1 MAMDDAERAYY
12 AKAKAAGFPDELIA
26 ERIRTRRE
34 ETSPYKPTNYGGE
47 AAKLP
52 SRAPEYEALMARGLS
67 PEDAVQSVSHTDQ
80 LVAGR
85 SPESRRH
92 DEDPVANDPL
102 AQMVLAGTVGAGA
115 GALVG
120 GASRLAPHIP
130 AILRPAL
137 AGAANSATQTAM
149 TGGSGEDVLKSVG
162 IGAAIPIAGQVA
174 GKIGNAIRGG
184 EGGQARQL
192 WEKHGGNVGPL
203 DSGSGVEEIA
213 GLEPTRNNVGR
224 ASAIGARNIRRG
236 MDAEFDREVG
246 APFRD
251 AKNAVDYSPASSEMT
266 DVTSLV
272 QTIGEVPKALRGRF
286 RSELQDLGA
295 TMTEDG
301 RVMMSQSSLNE
312 ARKRLEKIAN
322 YGLND
327 GPGTA
332 NLKDESFKSVANAAK
347 VLVDEGPYAEANDIY
362 HRGMNMRQADRA
374 SIGLATEPAK
384 TLKGRT
390 TEDARV
396 AQIIRNRN
404 ADSEAAGAMA
414 ERADLPGFVARHPD
428 LERQVDLPDLLRAKG
443 RLEFGLDH
451 TKTANLHGLEE
462 AAGKGWL
469 RKALTLASDNSA
481 AFAGRVAYRPAG
493 AGIVADD
500 ILSSPEMNQILAAYA
515 AQKEQERRR
524 AEALGR

>member
-1 MAMDDAERAYY
+1 MSLSDSERAFME
-12 AKAKAAGFPDELIA
+12 AGRAAGYSDDELVA
-26 ERIRTRRE
+26 KVKERRGVG
-34 ETSPYKPTNYGGE
+34 SPYKPTDYAGE

-52 SRAPEYEALMARGLS
+52 SRAPEYEALIARGLS
-67 PEDAVQSVSHTDQ
+67 PEDAVKSVSHTDQ

-85 SPESRRH
+85 SPESRRR
-92 DEDPVANDPL
+92 DEDPFANDPM
-102 AQMVLAGTVGAGA
+102 ATMVLSGMLGAGA
-115 GALVG
+115 GSVAGSVVP
-120 GASRLAPHIP
+120 RVLAPIVS
-130 AILRPAL
+130 
-137 AGAANSATQTAM
+137 GAVNSGTQTAV
-149 TGGSGEDVLKSVG
+149 TGGDLEDVGKSAA
-162 IGAAIPIAGQVA
+162 IGAAIPLAGKVA
-174 GKIGNAIRGG
+174 GAVGRRIRGG

-203 DSGSGVEEIA
+203 DSGSGVDEIA
-213 GLEPTRNNVGR
+213 GMEPSRNNVGR
-224 ASAIGARNIRRG
+224 ASAVGARNIRSG

-251 AKNAVDYSPASSEMT
+251 AKNAVDYSPASSEMA

-295 TMTEDG
+295 TMTDDG
-301 RVMMSQSSLNE
+301 RVMMSQASLNE
-312 ARKRLEKIAN
+312 ARQRLESIAK
-322 YGLND
+322 YGLNS

-332 NLKDESFKSVANAAK
+332 NLKDASFKTVANAAK

-390 TEDARV
+390 AEDARV

-469 RKALTLASDNSA
+469 RKALTLAGDNSA

-493 AGIVADD
+493 LGITADD
-500 ILSSPEMNQILAAYA
+500 ILSSPEMNKILAAYA
-515 AQKEQERRR
+515 AQKEQERQR

>member
-1 MAMDDAERAYY
+1 MALDELERQFYEAATREGMPSDQIASRIRARRERA
-12 AKAKAAGFPDELIA
+12 A
-26 ERIRTRRE
+26 
-34 ETSPYKPTNYGGE
+34 SPYKPTDYAGE

-52 SRAPEYEALMARGLS
+52 SRAGEYQSLMERGLS
-67 PEDAVQSVSHTDQ
+67 PEEAVSSAHHTDLLQ
-80 LVAGR
+80 SGR
-85 SPESRRH
+85 RTPEQRTR

-120 GASRLAPHIP
+120 GAAHPI
-130 AILRPAL
+130 L
-137 AGAANSATQTAM
+137 AGAANSAVQSAM
-149 TGGSGEDVLKSVG
+149 QGGDLEDIGKNAL
-162 IGAAIPIAGQVA
+162 IGAAIPAAGTAVGA
-174 GKIGNAIRGG
+174 VGRRIRGG

-203 DSGSGVEEIA
+203 DSGSGVDELA

-236 MDAEFDREVG
+236 MTEDFEKNVET
-246 APFRD
+246 PFRD
-251 AKNAVDYSPASSEMT
+251 AQQAVDYTPAGKQWT
-266 DVTSLV
+266 DVSSLI
-272 QTIGEVPKALRGRF
+272 QTVGEVPESLRPAIKR
-286 RSELQDLGA
+286 ELKDLGA
-295 TMTEDG
+295 VMAPDG
-301 RVMMSQSSLNE
+301 RVMMTEAKLNE
-312 ARKRLEKIAN
+312 ARHRLQTLAD
-322 YGLND
+322 YGLNT
-327 GPGTA
+327 GPLTG
-332 NLKDESFKSVANAAK
+332 NVKDASFKKLANAAK

-362 HRGMNMRQADRA
+362 SRGANMLEADRA
-374 SIGLATEPAK
+374 SIGLTTKPAK

-390 TEDARV
+390 AEDARV

-469 RKALTLASDNSA
+469 RKALTLAGDNSA
-481 AFAGRVAYRPAG
+481 AFAGRYAYRPAG

-500 ILSSPEMNQILAAYA
+500 ILSSPELNKILAAYA
-515 AQKEQERRR
+515 AQKEQERQR